1 MSVVRTGV
9 IRRGPVARAV
19 LAATVTGAMVCG
31 FAMLPDGGGPAHDQ
45 SPTAADQPMAT
56 EQQAM
61 AAAKDSGKKTEVVG
75 LRTERREIFAEPD
88 GTFTA
93 REYTE
98 PVRTVQGGKWVK
110 VDPTLVRRA
119 DGGWGPKAA

>member
-1 MSVVRTGV
+1 MSADRHRP
-9 IRRGPVARAV
+9 IRRGLALRAAVAAV
-19 LAATVTGAMVCG
+19 VTGAVVAG
-31 FAMLPDGGGPAHDQ
+31 GLAILPGGGTPDQ
-45 SPTAADQPMAT
+45 APVAADQPTQT

-61 AAAKDSGKKTEVVG
+61 AAAKESGKKTEVVG

-98 PVRTVQGGKWVK
+98 PVRTV
-110 VDPTLVRRA
+110 R
-119 DGGWGPKAA
+119 DG